1 MDLRFSDLVIFDHI
15 ALVIE
20 FESTWRLSYLRLETG
35 HVIRRV
41 EVGDSPLSS
50 HGRVVLGDLR

>member
-20 FESTWRLSYLRLETG
+20 LESTWRLSYLRLETE
-35 HVIRRV
+35 HVIPRV
-41 EVGDSPLSS
+41 EVGGSPLSS
-50 HGRVVLGDLR
+50 HGRVVLRDLR